1 MASMTKIPANVK
13 RKANTCFVYNT
24 MTIQGLKKLS
34 NCTRKFLLTNEKME
48 ISKRK
53 KALTM
58 TTEQKMASTMTKRKK
73 AKTKTEKGKETY
85 LPHE

>member
-34 NCTRKFLLTNEKME
+34 NCTRKILLTNEKME
-48 ISKRK
+48 NSKRK

-58 TTEQKMASTMTKRKK
+58 TTEQTMASTMTKTKSKK
-73 AKTKTEKGKETY
+73 AKTKTEKGKET
-85 LPHE
+85 